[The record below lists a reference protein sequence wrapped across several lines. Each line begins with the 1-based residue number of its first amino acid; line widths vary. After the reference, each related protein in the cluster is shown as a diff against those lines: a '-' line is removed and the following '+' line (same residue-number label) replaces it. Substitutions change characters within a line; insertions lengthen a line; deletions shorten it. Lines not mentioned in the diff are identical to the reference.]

1 MKRPVAMRNTVYVG
15 IVAIILP
22 TCVCGVAI
30 ASLPPVTTGLI
41 TALDTTDITLDGS
54 SVTSWNDQS
63 GSLNHAL
70 QATADSQPVLVIGV
84 TPKGGAAVSFD
95 GVDDFLD
102 IFPNPTDF
110 DSTGFTWY
118 IVHQRDSTSESRMF
132 TSCYADIDSLTPG
145 DQYSGQAWGSYAG
158 TLERHRAVVRD
169 IGNGFN
175 VANTSPM
182 VTGNFYVT
190 GATWDTTSSTENLTA
205 VLLAGL
211 GDRVSGTADVI
222 DSAELSGHLR
232 TRIGA
237 SASYNDPFAIE
248 TPISK
253 YDGQIAEILVYNRV
267 LSAAEQTS
275 VENYLHA
282 KHIGY
287 GPDVRTWL
295 PSDSA
300 VWGDRANWTDPF
312 FGAPSNNNLTAV
324 FGDSIGSSDKTV
336 AVDADVTI
344 NGITVNNPSGGSYVI
359 GGLGSITFAATDAL
373 ADPSVSVSQ
382 GNHQIQAPIVIDADL
397 TVSVASGSLDFGN
410 EIDLGGNTMTISG
423 SADINHSVIGG
434 GTIVNGGTL
443 GTQGTTSIV
452 GSLSSTGSLQIDLGE
467 NNVDL
472 FDLTGAASL
481 SGTLDVVL
489 EASFTPSGSYTVVS
503 SATSLNAAGLSL
515 AAEDEAMFDL
525 LVQGNDLL
533 LVVMAIENADFD
545 SDMDVDLADLMA
557 WQRGFGITS
566 GAGLSDGDANGD
578 GAVDGDDLA
587 IWKNQLGEVH
597 TQEAASTA
605 VPEPT
610 SMFLLFAASVGVLMN
625 RFKKNAPAALLVALC
640 LLGLTL
646 GDANTARA
654 DLPTTGL
661 ITQLD
666 AAAGI
671 TESGGF
677 VSAWADQSGSGN
689 SALQST
695 GDSQPLLVTGVTPA
709 GTPAIDFDG
718 TDFMDIGSSS
728 DFLTNQLSWCVVF
741 NTRRTG
747 NRDHMISGMYDDV
760 QPDAGNQGT
769 GQSWGTLVQTDN
781 SLNALVR
788 DNDSP
793 NPGWHTASSSPGD
806 VAVNRFY
813 IAVAT
818 WDGTNSTSDNI
829 RSILI
834 DDTGAVISDTTGA
847 SYDAE
852 DSNPTW
858 LSHFGTRIGGAAD
871 YNELPASPPAALEY
885 AFHGQIA
892 EVLIYDT
899 QLTGTD
905 LTDVQ
910 DYLVTK
916 HIAGL
921 EPSTFYWNTADSGDW
936 NAAANW
942 TSAFYAPPNSNNK
955 GVELGDAIG
964 SSTRT
969 VFLDSPATINGL
981 DFNNTLGG
989 SYALSG
995 HAGLTLAESSTLD
1008 APAITVTSGD
1018 HQIQTTLT
1026 LAADASI
1033 DASGGTLDINNEI
1046 DLAGNTLTLSGSV
1059 VINGAIVGGGT
1070 VINSGA
1076 LAAMGGGLI
1085 GGDLLNDGTLII
1097 NGSETLTVAGDAT
1110 LSGIL
1115 DVEFGEEAAAPLK
1128 ILTAGGTLDADSIV
1142 LDASDAGA
1150 YRLLVEGN
1158 SLLLVAIPEP
1168 GTAFLACY
1176 GVLTLLGSLRRR
1188 RA

>member
-15 IVAIILP
+15 MFALCVS
-22 TCVCGVAI
+22 TCVYSVAH

-41 TALDTTDITLDGS
+41 TALDTTDITLDGNN
-54 SVTSWNDQS
+54 VTSWNDQS

-70 QATADSQPVLVIGV
+70 QATVDSQPVLVTGV
-84 TPKGGAAVSFD
+84 TPTGGGAVSFD

-118 IVHQRDSTSESRMF
+118 IVHQRDSTSESRFF
-132 TSCYADIDSLTPG
+132 TSCYSDIDSLTPG
-145 DQYSGQAWGSYAG
+145 DQYSGQAWGTYAG
-158 TLERHRAVVRD
+158 TSERHRAVVRD
-169 IGNGFN
+169 VGNGFN
-175 VANTSPM
+175 AVNTSPM
-182 VTGNFYVT
+182 VTDYFYVT
-190 GATWDTTSSTENLTA
+190 GATWNTTSSTDNLTA
-205 VLLAGL
+205 VLLAGP
-211 GDRVSGTADVI
+211 GDRVSSTESVI

-237 SASYNDPFAIE
+237 SASYSDVSAIE

-275 VENYLHA
+275 VENYLHD

-287 GPDVRTWL
+287 GPTSRTWL
-295 PSDSA
+295 PSDSDT
-300 VWGDRANWTDPF
+300 WGDRANWTDAF
-312 FGAPSNNNLTAV
+312 FGAPSSNNITAV

-344 NGITVNNPSGGSYVI
+344 NGISVNNPSGGSYVI
-359 GGLGSITFAATDAL
+359 GGLGSVTFAASDAL
-373 ADPSVSVSQ
+373 ADPSLSVSQ
-382 GNHQIQAPIVIDADL
+382 GNHQIQAPVVVDADL

-423 SADINHSVIGG
+423 SASINHSVVGG
-434 GTIVNGGTL
+434 GSMVNGGTL
-443 GTQGTTSIV
+443 GTQGSTAIA
-452 GSLSSTGSLQIDLGE
+452 GSLSSTGVLEIDLGE
-467 NNVDL
+467 NNIDF

-489 EASFTPSGSYTVVS
+489 EAGFTPSGSYTVVS

-515 AAEDEAMFDL
+515 SAEDEAMFDL
-525 LVQGNDLL
+525 QVQGNDLL
-533 LVVMAIENADFD
+533 LVVMSVENADFD
-545 SDMDVDLADLMA
+545 SDSDVDLADLMA

-587 IWKNQLGEVH
+587 VWRNQLGTV
-597 TQEAASTA
+597 AALGAAGTV

-610 SMFLLFAASVGVLMN
+610 SLFLLFAASVGVLMN
-625 RFKKNAPAALLVALC
+625 RFKKNAALLVVALC

-654 DLPTTGL
+654 DMPTTGL

-671 TESGGF
+671 TESGGL

-709 GTPAIDFDG
+709 GTPALVFDG
-718 TDFMDIGSSS
+718 MDFMDIGASS

-741 NTRRTG
+741 NTTRTG
-747 NRDHMISGMYDDV
+747 HRDHMISGMYDDV

-769 GQSWGTLVQTDN
+769 GQAWGTLVQTDN
-781 SLNALVR
+781 RACALVR

-793 NPGWHTASSSPGD
+793 NPGWHTADSTPGD
-806 VAVNRFY
+806 VAVDRFY

-818 WDGTNSTSDNI
+818 WDGTNSTTDNI

-871 YNELPASPPAALEY
+871 YNELPASAPAALEY
-885 AFHGQIA
+885 AFYGQIA

-916 HIAGL
+916 HIAGP

-936 NAAANW
+936 NAAASW
-942 TSAFYAPPNSNNK
+942 TSGFYAPPNSNNK
-955 GVELGDAIG
+955 AVELGDAIAAPTEPC
-964 SSTRT
+964 SWIRPPLST
-969 VFLDSPATINGL
+969 S
-981 DFNNTLGG
+981 
-989 SYALSG
+989 
-995 HAGLTLAESSTLD
+995 LTS
-1008 APAITVTSGD
+1008 
-1018 HQIQTTLT
+1018 TTLW
-1026 LAADASI
+1026 
-1033 DASGGTLDINNEI
+1033 
-1046 DLAGNTLTLSGSV
+1046 
-1059 VINGAIVGGGT
+1059 
-1070 VINSGA
+1070 
-1076 LAAMGGGLI
+1076 
-1085 GGDLLNDGTLII
+1085 
-1097 NGSETLTVAGDAT
+1097 
-1110 LSGIL
+1110 
-1115 DVEFGEEAAAPLK
+1115 
-1128 ILTAGGTLDADSIV
+1128 
-1142 LDASDAGA
+1142 AGA
-1150 YRLLVEGN
+1150 TP
-1158 SLLLVAIPEP
+1158 S
-1168 GTAFLACY
+1168 
-1176 GVLTLLGSLRRR
+1176 
-1188 RA
+1188 RATPA